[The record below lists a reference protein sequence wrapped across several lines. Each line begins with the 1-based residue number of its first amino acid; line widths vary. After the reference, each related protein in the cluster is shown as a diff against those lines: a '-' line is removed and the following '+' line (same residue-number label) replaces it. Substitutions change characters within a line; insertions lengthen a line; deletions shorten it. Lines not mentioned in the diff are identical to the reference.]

1 MLQVLSEN
9 SFWFFYSLHTK
20 TSNEQIIFHTKLTN
34 KCNVINTCTIVHEQR
49 IVPFYRRIV
58 PFKFFLYNNI
68 DDLTKTGLKK
78 LLSIVK

>member
-9 SFWFFYSLHTK
+9 SFLFFSSLHAK

-49 IVPFYRRIV
+49 IVRF
-58 PFKFFLYNNI
+58 
-68 DDLTKTGLKK
+68 
-78 LLSIVK
+78 

>member
-9 SFWFFYSLHTK
+9 SFWFFYSLHGK

-34 KCNVINTCTIVHEQR
+34 KYNVINTCTIVHEQR
-49 IVPFYRRIV
+49 TVPFWN
-58 PFKFFLYNNI
+58 KFFLYNNI
-68 DDLTKTGLKK
+68 DDLTKTGLK

>member
-9 SFWFFYSLHTK
+9 SFWFFSSLHAK

-49 IVPFYRRIV
+49 IVPFWN
-58 PFKFFLYNNI
+58 KFFLYNNI
-68 DDLTKTGLKK
+68 DDLTKTGLK